1 MQPCVALSTAESEYY
16 ALCSGAQEGLL
27 TQQLMKELGM
37 EIGLVL
43 KTDSSAARQASEKIG
58 ALRQKH
64 MQLHW
69 HFLKELAHNKVLVI
83 EKVPTAANM
92 SDMLTKAVPKE
103 ILRRCI
109 LQAES
114 WRMTMEKFDE
124 EHEEMEINLLMMW
137 SDDKVL
143 VRHGD
148 KLVKEDNFWLM
159 IMTMLTIIIGTIG
172 YLYFKVK
179 RYLARTNSP
188 RTRTVATQSQT
199 TYTALAHHATPRF
212 TLVPDLLQGV
222 FEEHGRRIWG
232 QVSTIPRTSSS

>member
-1 MQPCVALSTAESEYY
+1 M
-16 ALCSGAQEGLL
+16 
-27 TQQLMKELGM
+27 
-37 EIGLVL
+37 
-43 KTDSSAARQASEKIG
+43 
-58 ALRQKH
+58 
-64 MQLHW
+64 
-69 HFLKELAHNKVLVI
+69 HNKVLVI
-83 EKVPTAANM
+83 EKVPTAANIR
-92 SDMLTKAVPKE
+92 DMLTKAVPKE

-114 WRMTMEKFDE
+114 WRMTTEKFDE
-124 EHEEMEINLLMMW
+124 EHEKMEINLLMMW

-159 IMTMLTIIIGTIG
+159 IMMMLTIIIGTIV

-179 RYLARTNSP
+179 RYFARTNYP

-212 TLVPDLLQGV
+212 TLVPDLRQGV
-222 FEEHGRRIWG
+222 FEDGRRIWG